1 MLYTYTMGV
10 RDVLPVLTDGGTDST
25 TTHVECRECGENLT
39 ADVEQ
44 CPECGGGIAV
54 YDFS

>member
-1 MLYTYTMGV
+1 MGV
-10 RDVLPVLTDGGTDST
+10 RDVLPVLTDGGTDSV

-44 CPECGGGIAV
+44 CPECGGGVAV